1 MPQREVSLSKATGIG
16 HLMRNLVLSLTCGA
30 ALLAPAACATPS
42 ATNNN
47 GGAANN
53 SNASARTSDAGA
65 IPPVSSAHGGT
76 STAAPPAAPA
86 SATSGGAAKPSIDT
100 AALDA
105 KIEKAE
111 AKAKAGGATQA
122 DKLAAAAALLE
133 RANVYRDAG
142 QPTLYKFALGDY
154 RRALRYQPD
163 NAEARAKMNEIV
175 SIYQSMGRPVPTNG
189 SDPNEP

>member
-1 MPQREVSLSKATGIG
+1 
-16 HLMRNLVLSLTCGA
+16 MRILVLSLTCGT
-30 ALLAPAACATPS
+30 ALFAYACGSPS
-42 ATNNN
+42 ATNNAN
-47 GGAANN
+47 GGAQNN
-53 SNASARTSDAGA
+53 SNASVRTSDTGA

-76 STAAPPAAPA
+76 SSAAPPAA
-86 SATSGGAAKPSIDT
+86 STTSGGASKPSIDT
-100 AALDA
+100 SALDA

-133 RANVYRDAG
+133 RANLYRDAG
-142 QPTLYKFALGDY
+142 QPALYKFALGDY

-163 NAEARAKMNEIV
+163 NAEAREKMNEIV

-189 SDPNEP
+189 SDPLEP